1 MKKIS
6 ILGSTG
12 SIGRQA
18 LDIINS
24 DEIDVVAIACG
35 RNIELLSEQ
44 IERFEPNI
52 VSVERE
58 EDAKALSTKYSSLE
72 VLWGKEGLNAVAECD
87 ADLLLNGIMGMVG
100 LEPTYKAI
108 LSGKDIALAN
118 KETLVAGGKII
129 MEAARDKGIEILPVD
144 SEHSAIYQCL
154 NTYRNPNTSENVIRR
169 IILTASGGPFR
180 GYSIEELRNVTL
192 QDALNHPNWSMGK
205 KITVDSATMM
215 NKGLEVIEAKWLFDV
230 DFNKIDVHVHPQSII
245 HSAVEFIDGS
255 IIAQMGMPDMRVP
268 ISYAINYGERKNI
281 ISASSNGSED
291 KLDNNM
297 KFTDLFEIG
306 NLTFEKPDM
315 STFKCLAFAY
325 AVLEEGKSYPAVLN
339 SANEALVDLFLNEK
353 IQFIDIQNNL
363 ESFLEK
369 HQPVELQSIDEIK
382 EMDREVKEKI
392 RRGLW

>member
-24 DEIDVVAIACG
+24 DEIDVVALACG

-44 IERFEPNI
+44 IERFKPNI

-72 VLWGKEGLNAVAECD
+72 VLWGEEGLNAIAECD

-129 MEAARDKGIEILPVD
+129 MEAARNQGVEILPVD

-154 NTYRNPNTSENVIRR
+154 NTYRNSNTSENVIRR

-230 DFNKIDVHVHPQSII
+230 DFNKIDVHVHPQSIV

-268 ISYAINYGERKNI
+268 ISYAINYGERKKI

-325 AVLEEGKSYPAVLN
+325 AALEEGKSYPAVLN

-369 HQPVELQSIDEIK
+369 HQPVDLQSIDEIK

>member
-44 IERFEPNI
+44 IERFKPKL
-52 VSVERE
+52 VSVQRE

-72 VLWGKEGLNAVAECD
+72 VLWGKEGLNAVAEFD

-129 MEAARDKGIEILPVD
+129 MEAARNQGVEILPVD

-180 GYSIEELRNVTL
+180 GYSFEELQNVTL

-325 AVLEEGKSYPAVLN
+325 AALEEGKSYPAVLN

>member
-24 DEIDVVAIACG
+24 DEIDVVALACG

-44 IERFEPNI
+44 IERFKPKL
-52 VSVERE
+52 VSVQRE

-129 MEAARDKGIEILPVD
+129 MEAARNQGVEILPVD

-268 ISYAINYGERKNI
+268 ISYSINYCERKNI

-325 AVLEEGKSYPAVLN
+325 AALEEGKSYPAVLN

>member
-24 DEIDVVAIACG
+24 DEIDVVALACG

-44 IERFEPNI
+44 IERFKPNI

-129 MEAARDKGIEILPVD
+129 MEAARNQGVEILPVD

-268 ISYAINYGERKNI
+268 ISYSINYGERKNI

-325 AVLEEGKSYPAVLN
+325 AALEEGKSYPAVLN

-369 HQPVELQSIDEIK
+369 HQPVELKSIDEIK

-392 RRGLW
+392 RRDLW

>member
-24 DEIDVVAIACG
+24 DEIDVVALACG

-44 IERFEPNI
+44 IERFKPNI

-58 EDAKALSTKYSSLE
+58 EDAKALSTKYSNLE
-72 VLWGKEGLNAVAECD
+72 VLWGKEGLNAVAESD
-87 ADLLLNGIMGMVG
+87 ADILLNGIMGMVG

-268 ISYAINYGERKNI
+268 ISYSINYGERKNI

-325 AVLEEGKSYPAVLN
+325 AALEEGKSYPAVLN

>member
-44 IERFEPNI
+44 IERFKPNI

-180 GYSIEELRNVTL
+180 SYSIEELRNVTL

-325 AVLEEGKSYPAVLN
+325 AALEEGKSYPAVLN

>member
-24 DEIDVVAIACG
+24 DEIDVVALACG

-44 IERFEPNI
+44 IEHFKPKL

-58 EDAKALSTKYSSLE
+58 EDAKALSTKYSNLD
-72 VLWGKEGLNAVAECD
+72 VFWGDEGLNAVAECD

-129 MEAARDKGIEILPVD
+129 MEAARNQGIEILPVD

-180 GYSIEELRNVTL
+180 GYSIEQLQNVTL

-230 DFNKIDVHVHPQSII
+230 DLYKIDVHVHPQSII

-281 ISASSNGSED
+281 ISANDDNSELGT
-291 KLDNNM
+291 KSM

-325 AVLEEGKSYPAVLN
+325 AALEEGKSYPAVLN
-339 SANEALVDLFLNEK
+339 SANEALVDLFLKEK
-353 IQFIDIQNNL
+353 IKFIDIQNNL

-369 HQPVELQSIDEIK
+369 HQPVELKSIDEIK

>member
-1 MKKIS
+1 MKKFS

-12 SIGRQA
+12 SIGRQT
-18 LDIINS
+18 LDIINK
-24 DEIDVVAIACG
+24 DEIEVVALACG
-35 RNIELLSEQ
+35 KNIDLLSKQ
-44 IERFEPNI
+44 IERFAPQI

-58 EDAKALSTKYSSLE
+58 EDAKALETKYPNLE
-72 VLWGKEGLNAVAECD
+72 VFWGEEGLNAVAECD
-87 ADLLLNGIMGMVG
+87 ADLMINAIMGMVG

-108 LSGKDIALAN
+108 ISGKDIALAN
-118 KETLVAGGKII
+118 KETLVAGGEII
-129 MEAARDKGIEILPVD
+129 MKAAQDKGIEILPVD

-154 NTYRNPNTSENVIRR
+154 NTYKNRINAENIVRR

-180 GYSIEELRNVTL
+180 GYSLEELQHVTL
-192 QDALNHPNWSMGK
+192 KDALNHPNWSMGK
-205 KITVDSATMM
+205 KITVDSATIM

-230 DFNKIDVHVHPQSII
+230 DLYKIDVHVHPQSIV

-268 ISYAINYGERKNI
+268 ISYAINYGERKKI
-281 ISASSNGSED
+281 ISASED
-291 KLDNNM
+291 SMELEANKGM

-315 STFKCLAFAY
+315 SVFKCLAFAY
-325 AVLEEGKSYPAVLN
+325 AALEEGKSYPAVLN

-363 ESFLEK
+363 ESFLDK
-369 HQPVELQSIDEIK
+369 HEPVEFKTIDEIK
-382 EMDREVKEKI
+382 EMDREVKERI
-392 RRGLW
+392 RRRLW

>member
-44 IERFEPNI
+44 IERFKPNI

-325 AVLEEGKSYPAVLN
+325 ATLEEGKSYPAVLN

>member
-18 LDIINS
+18 LDIING
-24 DEIDVVAIACG
+24 DEIDVVALACG

-44 IERFEPNI
+44 IEHFKPKLI
-52 VSVERE
+52 SVERE
-58 EDAKALSTKYSSLE
+58 EDAKALSTKYSSID
-72 VLWGKEGLNAVAECD
+72 VLWGEDGLNAVAEFD

-129 MEAARDKGIEILPVD
+129 MEAARNQGIEILPVD

-180 GYSIEELRNVTL
+180 GYSIEQLQNVTL

-230 DFNKIDVHVHPQSII
+230 DLYKIDVHVHPQSIV

-281 ISASSNGSED
+281 ISANDDNSELGT
-291 KLDNNM
+291 KSM

-325 AVLEEGKSYPAVLN
+325 AALEEGKSYPAVLN
-339 SANEALVDLFLNEK
+339 SANEALVDLFLKEK
-353 IQFIDIQNNL
+353 IKFIGIQNNL

>member
-44 IERFEPNI
+44 IERFKPNI

-315 STFKCLAFAY
+315 STFKCLAFVY
-325 AVLEEGKSYPAVLN
+325 AALEEGKSYPAVLN

>member
-6 ILGSTG
+6 IFGSTG

-24 DEIDVVAIACG
+24 DEIDVVALACG

-44 IERFEPNI
+44 IERFKPNI

-58 EDAKALSTKYSSLE
+58 EDAKALSTKYSNLE
-72 VLWGKEGLNAVAECD
+72 VLWGKEGLNAVAESD

-325 AVLEEGKSYPAVLN
+325 AALEEGKSYPAVLN

>member
-24 DEIDVVAIACG
+24 DEIDVVALACG

-44 IERFEPNI
+44 IERFKPNI

-58 EDAKALSTKYSSLE
+58 EDAKVLSTKYSNLE

-129 MEAARDKGIEILPVD
+129 MEAARDKDIEILPVD

-180 GYSIEELRNVTL
+180 GYNIEELQNVTL

-230 DFNKIDVHVHPQSII
+230 DFNKIDVHVHPQSIV

-268 ISYAINYGERKNI
+268 ISYAINYGDRKNI
-281 ISASSNGSED
+281 ISASSNDSED
-291 KLDNNM
+291 KLDNNI

-325 AVLEEGKSYPAVLN
+325 AALEEGKSYPAVLN

>member
-12 SIGRQA
+12 SIGRQT
-18 LDIINS
+18 LDIINK
-24 DEIDVVAIACG
+24 DEIEVVALACG
-35 RNIELLSEQ
+35 KNIDLLSKQ
-44 IERFEPNI
+44 IERFAPQI

-58 EDAKALSTKYSSLE
+58 EDAKALATKHPNLE
-72 VLWGKEGLNAVAECD
+72 VFWGEEGLNAVAECD
-87 ADLLLNGIMGMVG
+87 ADLMINAIMGMVG

-108 LSGKDIALAN
+108 ISGKDIALAN
-118 KETLVAGGKII
+118 KETLVAGGEII
-129 MEAARDKGIEILPVD
+129 MKAAQDKGIEILPVD

-154 NTYRNPNTSENVIRR
+154 NTNKNRINAENIVRR

-180 GYSIEELRNVTL
+180 GYSLEELQNVTL
-192 QDALNHPNWSMGK
+192 KDALNHPNWSMGK

-230 DFNKIDVHVHPQSII
+230 DLYKIDVHVHPQSIV

-268 ISYAINYGERKNI
+268 ISYAINYGERKKI
-281 ISASSNGSED
+281 ISASEASMDLEANKG
-291 KLDNNM
+291 M

-315 STFKCLAFAY
+315 SVFKCLAFAY
-325 AVLEEGKSYPAVLN
+325 AALEEGKSYPAVLN

-363 ESFLEK
+363 ESFLDK
-369 HQPVELQSIDEIK
+369 HEPVELKTIDEIK
-382 EMDREVKEKI
+382 EMDREVKERI
-392 RRGLW
+392 RRRLW

>member
-44 IERFEPNI
+44 IERFKPKL
-52 VSVERE
+52 VSVQRE

-325 AVLEEGKSYPAVLN
+325 AALEEGKSYPAVLN

>member
-18 LDIINS
+18 LDIING
-24 DEIDVVAIACG
+24 DEIEVAALACG

-44 IERFEPNI
+44 IEHFNPKL

-58 EDAKALSTKYSSLE
+58 EDAKALSTKYSSID
-72 VLWGKEGLNAVAECD
+72 VLWGEDGLNAVAECD

-129 MEAARDKGIEILPVD
+129 MEAARNQGIEILPVD

-154 NTYRNPNTSENVIRR
+154 NTYRDPNTSENVIRR

-180 GYSIEELRNVTL
+180 GYSIEQLQNVTL

-230 DFNKIDVHVHPQSII
+230 DLYKIDVHVHPQSII

-281 ISASSNGSED
+281 ISVSDGNSELGA
-291 KLDNNM
+291 KSM

-306 NLTFEKPDM
+306 NLTLEKPDM

-325 AVLEEGKSYPAVLN
+325 AALEEGKSYPAVLN
-339 SANEALVDLFLNEK
+339 SANEALVDLFLKEK
-353 IQFIDIQNNL
+353 IKFIDIQNNL

-369 HQPVELQSIDEIK
+369 HQPVELKSIDEIK

>member
-44 IERFEPNI
+44 IERFKPKL
-52 VSVERE
+52 VSVQRE

-129 MEAARDKGIEILPVD
+129 MEAARNQGVEILPVD

-180 GYSIEELRNVTL
+180 AYSIEELRNVTL

-268 ISYAINYGERKNI
+268 ISYSINYCERKNI

-325 AVLEEGKSYPAVLN
+325 AALEEGKSYPAVLN

>member
-24 DEIDVVAIACG
+24 DEIDVVALACG

-44 IERFEPNI
+44 IERFKPNI

-58 EDAKALSTKYSSLE
+58 EDAKALSTKYSNLE
-72 VLWGKEGLNAVAECD
+72 VLWGKEGLNAVAESD

-108 LSGKDIALAN
+108 LSEKDIALAN

-268 ISYAINYGERKNI
+268 ISYSINYGERKSI

-325 AVLEEGKSYPAVLN
+325 AALEEGKSYPAVLN

>member
-12 SIGRQA
+12 SIGRQV

-24 DEIDVVAIACG
+24 DEIDVVALACG

-44 IERFEPNI
+44 IEHFKPKL

-58 EDAKALSTKYSSLE
+58 EDAKALSTKYSSID
-72 VLWGKEGLNAVAECD
+72 VLWGEDGLNAVAECD

-129 MEAARDKGIEILPVD
+129 MEAARNQGIEILPVD

-180 GYSIEELRNVTL
+180 GYSIEQLQNVTL

-230 DFNKIDVHVHPQSII
+230 DLYKIDVHVHPQSIV

-281 ISASSNGSED
+281 ISANDDNSELGT
-291 KLDNNM
+291 KSM

-325 AVLEEGKSYPAVLN
+325 AALEEGKSYPAVLN

-369 HQPVELQSIDEIK
+369 HQPVELKSIDEIK

>member
-44 IERFEPNI
+44 IERFKPNI

-169 IILTASGGPFR
+169 IVLTASGGPFR
-180 GYSIEELRNVTL
+180 SYSIEELRNVTL

-230 DFNKIDVHVHPQSII
+230 DFNKIDVHVHPQSIV

-268 ISYAINYGERKNI
+268 ISYAINYGDRKNI
-281 ISASSNGSED
+281 ISASSNDSED
-291 KLDNNM
+291 KLDNNI

-325 AVLEEGKSYPAVLN
+325 AALEEGKSYPAVLN

-369 HQPVELQSIDEIK
+369 HQPVELKSIDEIK

-392 RRGLW
+392 RRDLW

>member
-24 DEIDVVAIACG
+24 DEIDVVALACG

-44 IERFEPNI
+44 IERFKPNI

-72 VLWGKEGLNAVAECD
+72 VLWGEEGLNAIAECD

-100 LEPTYKAI
+100 FEPTYKAI

-129 MEAARDKGIEILPVD
+129 MEAARNQGVEILPVD

-154 NTYRNPNTSENVIRR
+154 NTYRNSNTSENVIRR

-230 DFNKIDVHVHPQSII
+230 DFNKIDVHVHPQSIV

-268 ISYAINYGERKNI
+268 ISYAINYGERKKI

-325 AVLEEGKSYPAVLN
+325 AALEEGKSYPAVLN

>member
-24 DEIDVVAIACG
+24 DEIDVVALACG

-44 IERFEPNI
+44 IERFKPNI

-58 EDAKALSTKYSSLE
+58 EDAKALSTKYSNLE
-72 VLWGKEGLNAVAECD
+72 VLWGKEGINAVAESD

-325 AVLEEGKSYPAVLN
+325 AALEEGKSYPAVLN

>member
-24 DEIDVVAIACG
+24 DEIDVVALACG

-44 IERFEPNI
+44 IERFKPNI

-58 EDAKALSTKYSSLE
+58 EDAKVLSTKYSNLE

-129 MEAARDKGIEILPVD
+129 MEAARDKDIEILPVD

-180 GYSIEELRNVTL
+180 GYNIEELQNVTL

-230 DFNKIDVHVHPQSII
+230 DFNKIDVHVHPQSIV

-268 ISYAINYGERKNI
+268 ISYAINYGDRKNI
-281 ISASSNGSED
+281 ISASSNDSED
-291 KLDNNM
+291 KLDNNI
-297 KFTDLFEIG
+297 KFTDLLEIG
-306 NLTFEKPDM
+306 NLSFEKPDM

-325 AVLEEGKSYPAVLN
+325 AALEEGKSYPAVLN

-369 HQPVELQSIDEIK
+369 HQPVELKSIDEIK

-392 RRGLW
+392 RRDLW

>member
-12 SIGRQA
+12 SIGRQT
-18 LDIINS
+18 LDIINK
-24 DEIDVVAIACG
+24 DEIEVVALACG
-35 RNIELLSEQ
+35 KNIDLLSKQ
-44 IERFEPNI
+44 IERFAPQI

-58 EDAKALSTKYSSLE
+58 EDAKALATKHPNLE
-72 VLWGKEGLNAVAECD
+72 VFWGEEGLNAVAECD
-87 ADLLLNGIMGMVG
+87 VDLMINAIMGMVG

-108 LSGKDIALAN
+108 ISGKDIALAN
-118 KETLVAGGKII
+118 KETLVAGGEII
-129 MEAARDKGIEILPVD
+129 MKAAQDKGVEILPVD

-154 NTYRNPNTSENVIRR
+154 NTYKNRINAENIVRR

-180 GYSIEELRNVTL
+180 GYSLEDLQNVTL
-192 QDALNHPNWSMGK
+192 KDALNHPNWSMGK

-230 DFNKIDVHVHPQSII
+230 DLYKIDVHVHPQSIV

-268 ISYAINYGERKNI
+268 ISYAINYGERKKI
-281 ISASSNGSED
+281 ISASED
-291 KLDNNM
+291 SMEFEANKGM

-315 STFKCLAFAY
+315 SVFKCLAFAY
-325 AVLEEGKSYPAVLN
+325 AALEEGKSYPAVLN

-363 ESFLEK
+363 ESFLDK
-369 HQPVELQSIDEIK
+369 HEPVELKTIDEIK
-382 EMDREVKEKI
+382 EMDREVKERI
-392 RRGLW
+392 RRRLW

>member
-18 LDIINS
+18 LDIING
-24 DEIDVVAIACG
+24 DEIEVAALACG

-44 IERFEPNI
+44 IEHFNPKL

-58 EDAKALSTKYSSLE
+58 EDAKALSTKYSSID
-72 VLWGKEGLNAVAECD
+72 VLWGEDGLNAVAEFD

-129 MEAARDKGIEILPVD
+129 MEAARNQGIEILPVD

-154 NTYRNPNTSENVIRR
+154 NTYRDPNTSENVIRR

-180 GYSIEELRNVTL
+180 GYSIEELQNVTL

-230 DFNKIDVHVHPQSII
+230 DLYKIDVHVHPQSIV

-281 ISASSNGSED
+281 ISANDDNSELGT
-291 KLDNNM
+291 KSM

-325 AVLEEGKSYPAVLN
+325 AALEEGKSYPAVLN
-339 SANEALVDLFLNEK
+339 SANEALVDLFLKEK
-353 IQFIDIQNNL
+353 IKFIDIQNNL

-369 HQPVELQSIDEIK
+369 HQPVELKSIDEIK

>member
-44 IERFEPNI
+44 IERFKPNI

-58 EDAKALSTKYSSLE
+58 EDAKVLSTKYSNLE
-72 VLWGKEGLNAVAECD
+72 VLWGKEGLNAVAESD

-129 MEAARDKGIEILPVD
+129 MEAARNQGVEILPVD

-268 ISYAINYGERKNI
+268 ISYSINYGERKSI

-325 AVLEEGKSYPAVLN
+325 AALEEGKSYPAVLN

>member
-24 DEIDVVAIACG
+24 DEIDVVALACG

-44 IERFEPNI
+44 IERFKPNI

-58 EDAKALSTKYSSLE
+58 EDAKVLSTKYSSLE

-129 MEAARDKGIEILPVD
+129 MEAARNQGVEILPVD

-268 ISYAINYGERKNI
+268 ISYSINYGERKNI

-325 AVLEEGKSYPAVLN
+325 AALEEGKSYPAVLN

>member
-24 DEIDVVAIACG
+24 DEIDVVALACG

-44 IERFEPNI
+44 IERFKPNI

-58 EDAKALSTKYSSLE
+58 EDAKALSTKYSNLE
-72 VLWGKEGLNAVAECD
+72 VLWGKEGLNAVAESD

-268 ISYAINYGERKNI
+268 ISYAINYGERKKI
-281 ISASSNGSED
+281 ISASSNGSEE

-325 AVLEEGKSYPAVLN
+325 AALEEGKSYPAVLN
-339 SANEALVDLFLNEK
+339 SANEALVDLFLNKK
-353 IQFIDIQNNL
+353 IQFIDIQNKL

>member
-12 SIGRQA
+12 SIGRQT
-18 LDIINS
+18 LDIINK
-24 DEIDVVAIACG
+24 DEIEVVALACG
-35 RNIELLSEQ
+35 KNIDLLSKQ
-44 IERFEPNI
+44 IERFAPQI

-58 EDAKALSTKYSSLE
+58 EDAKALATKHPNLE
-72 VLWGKEGLNAVAECD
+72 VFWGEEGLNAVAECD
-87 ADLLLNGIMGMVG
+87 ADLMINAIMGMVG

-108 LSGKDIALAN
+108 ISGKDIALAN
-118 KETLVAGGKII
+118 KETLVAGGEII
-129 MEAARDKGIEILPVD
+129 MKAAQDKGIEVLPVD

-154 NTYRNPNTSENVIRR
+154 NTNKNRINAENIVRR

-180 GYSIEELRNVTL
+180 GYSLEELQNVTL
-192 QDALNHPNWSMGK
+192 KDALNHPNWSMGK

-230 DFNKIDVHVHPQSII
+230 DLYKIDVHVHPQSIV

-268 ISYAINYGERKNI
+268 ISYAINYGERKKI
-281 ISASSNGSED
+281 FSASED
-291 KLDNNM
+291 SMELEANKGM

-315 STFKCLAFAY
+315 SVFKCLAFAY
-325 AVLEEGKSYPAVLN
+325 AALEEGKSYPAVLN
-339 SANEALVDLFLNEK
+339 SANEALVDLFINEK

-363 ESFLEK
+363 ESFLDK
-369 HQPVELQSIDEIK
+369 HEPVELKTIDEIK
-382 EMDREVKEKI
+382 EMDREVKERI
-392 RRGLW
+392 RRRLW

>member
-6 ILGSTG
+6 IIGSTG
-12 SIGRQA
+12 SIGRQT
-18 LDIINS
+18 LDIINK
-24 DEIDVVAIACG
+24 DEIEVVALACG
-35 RNIELLSEQ
+35 KNIDLLSKQ
-44 IERFEPNI
+44 IEHFSPKM

-58 EDAKALSTKYSSLE
+58 EDAKVLSTKYPNVE
-72 VLWGKEGLNAVAECD
+72 MFWGEEGLNAVAECD
-87 ADLLLNGIMGMVG
+87 ADLMLNGIMGMVG

-118 KETLVAGGKII
+118 KETLVAGGEII
-129 MEAARDKGIEILPVD
+129 MKAAQDKHIQILPVD

-154 NTYRNPNTSENVIRR
+154 NTYKNRINAGNIVRR

-180 GYSIEELRNVTL
+180 GYSLEELQNVTL

-230 DFNKIDVHVHPQSII
+230 DLNKIDVHVHPQSII

-268 ISYAINYGERKNI
+268 ISYAINYGERKKI
-281 ISASSNGSED
+281 VSASEASMEPES
-291 KLDNNM
+291 NNM

-325 AVLEEGKSYPAVLN
+325 AALEEGKSYPTVLN

-369 HQPVELQSIDEIK
+369 HQPVELHSIDEIK
-382 EMDREVKEKI
+382 EMDKEVKKKI
-392 RRGLW
+392 RRELW

>member
-12 SIGRQA
+12 SIGRQT
-18 LDIINS
+18 LDIINK
-24 DEIDVVAIACG
+24 DEIEVVALACG
-35 RNIELLSEQ
+35 KNIDLLSKQ
-44 IERFEPNI
+44 IERFAPQI

-58 EDAKALSTKYSSLE
+58 EDAKALATKYPNLE
-72 VLWGKEGLNAVAECD
+72 VFWGEEGLNAVAECD
-87 ADLLLNGIMGMVG
+87 ADLMINAIMGMVG

-108 LSGKDIALAN
+108 ISGKDIALAN
-118 KETLVAGGKII
+118 KETLVAGGEII
-129 MEAARDKGIEILPVD
+129 MKAAQDKGIEILPVD

-154 NTYRNPNTSENVIRR
+154 NTYKNRINAENIVRR

-180 GYSIEELRNVTL
+180 GYSLEELQHVTVK
-192 QDALNHPNWSMGK
+192 DALNHPNWSMGK

-230 DFNKIDVHVHPQSII
+230 DLYKIDVHVHPQSIV

-268 ISYAINYGERKNI
+268 ISYAINYGERKKI
-281 ISASSNGSED
+281 ISASED
-291 KLDNNM
+291 SVELEANKGM

-315 STFKCLAFAY
+315 SVFKCLAFAY
-325 AVLEEGKSYPAVLN
+325 AALEEGKSYPAVLN

-363 ESFLEK
+363 ESFLDK
-369 HQPVELQSIDEIK
+369 HEPVELKTIDEIK
-382 EMDREVKEKI
+382 EMDREVKERI
-392 RRGLW
+392 RRRLW

>member
-24 DEIDVVAIACG
+24 DEIDVVALACG

-44 IERFEPNI
+44 IERFKQNI

-58 EDAKALSTKYSSLE
+58 EDAKVLSTKYSNLE

-129 MEAARDKGIEILPVD
+129 MEAARDKDIEILPVD

-180 GYSIEELRNVTL
+180 GYNIEELQNVTL

-230 DFNKIDVHVHPQSII
+230 DFNKIDVHVHPQSIV

-268 ISYAINYGERKNI
+268 ISYAINYGDRKNI
-281 ISASSNGSED
+281 ISASSNDSED
-291 KLDNNM
+291 KLDNNI

-325 AVLEEGKSYPAVLN
+325 AALEEGKSYPAVLN

-369 HQPVELQSIDEIK
+369 HQPVELKSIDEIK

-392 RRGLW
+392 RRDLW

>member
-44 IERFEPNI
+44 IERFKPKL
-52 VSVERE
+52 VSVQRE

-129 MEAARDKGIEILPVD
+129 MEAARNQGVEILPVD

-180 GYSIEELRNVTL
+180 GYNIEELQNVTL

-230 DFNKIDVHVHPQSII
+230 DFNKIDVHVHPQSIV

-268 ISYAINYGERKNI
+268 ISYAINYGDRKNI
-281 ISASSNGSED
+281 ISASSNDSED
-291 KLDNNM
+291 KLDNNI

-325 AVLEEGKSYPAVLN
+325 AALEEGKSYPAVLN

-369 HQPVELQSIDEIK
+369 HQPVELKSIDEIK

-392 RRGLW
+392 RRDLW

>member
-12 SIGRQA
+12 SIGRQT
-18 LDIINS
+18 LDIINT
-24 DEIDVVAIACG
+24 DEIEVVALACG

-44 IERFEPNI
+44 IERFTPKL

-58 EDAKALSTKYSSLE
+58 EDAKILSTKYSSLD
-72 VLWGKEGLNAVAECD
+72 VFWGEEGLNAVAECD

-100 LEPTYKAI
+100 LEPTYRAI
-108 LSGKDIALAN
+108 LAGKDIALAN

-129 MEAARDKGIEILPVD
+129 MQAARDEGVEILPVD

-154 NTYRNPNTSENVIRR
+154 NTYKKQSASEDVIRR

-180 GYSIEELRNVTL
+180 GYDIEELQNVTL

-230 DFNKIDVHVHPQSII
+230 DFYKIDVHVHPQSII

-268 ISYAINYGERKNI
+268 ISYAINYGERKKI
-281 ISASSNGSED
+281 ASSSDDSSEFD
-291 KLDNNM
+291 AKNM

-315 STFKCLAFAY
+315 STFKCLAYAY
-325 AVLEEGKSYPAVLN
+325 AALEEGKSYPAVLN
-339 SANEALVDLFLNEK
+339 SANEALVELFLNEK
-353 IQFIDIQNNL
+353 IQFIDIQNIL
-363 ESFLEK
+363 EIFLEK
-369 HQPVELQSIDEIK
+369 HQPVELKSIYEIK

>member
-24 DEIDVVAIACG
+24 DEIDVVALACG

-44 IERFEPNI
+44 IERFKPNI

-58 EDAKALSTKYSSLE
+58 EDAKVLSTKYSNLE

-129 MEAARDKGIEILPVD
+129 MEAARDKDIEILPVD

-180 GYSIEELRNVTL
+180 SYSIEELRNVTL

-325 AVLEEGKSYPAVLN
+325 AALEEGKSYPAVLN

>member
-24 DEIDVVAIACG
+24 DEIDVVALACG

-44 IERFEPNI
+44 IEHFKPKL

-58 EDAKALSTKYSSLE
+58 EDAKALSTKYSNLD
-72 VLWGKEGLNAVAECD
+72 VFWGDEGLNAVAECD

-129 MEAARDKGIEILPVD
+129 MEAARNQGIEILPVD

-180 GYSIEELRNVTL
+180 GYSIEQLQNVTL

-230 DFNKIDVHVHPQSII
+230 DLYKIDVHVHPQSIV

-281 ISASSNGSED
+281 ISANDDNSELGT
-291 KLDNNM
+291 KSM

-325 AVLEEGKSYPAVLN
+325 AALEEGKSYPAVLN
-339 SANEALVDLFLNEK
+339 SANEALVDLFLKEK
-353 IQFIDIQNNL
+353 IKFIDIQNNL

-369 HQPVELQSIDEIK
+369 HQPVELKSIDEIK

>member
-24 DEIDVVAIACG
+24 DEIDVVALACG

-44 IERFEPNI
+44 IEHFKPKL

-58 EDAKALSTKYSSLE
+58 EDAKALSTKYSSID
-72 VLWGKEGLNAVAECD
+72 VLWGEDGLNAVAECD

-129 MEAARDKGIEILPVD
+129 MEAARNQGIEILPVD

-154 NTYRNPNTSENVIRR
+154 NTYRDPNTSENVIRR

-180 GYSIEELRNVTL
+180 GYSIEELQNVTL

-230 DFNKIDVHVHPQSII
+230 DLYKIDVHVHPQSIV

-281 ISASSNGSED
+281 ISANDDNSELGT
-291 KLDNNM
+291 KSM

-325 AVLEEGKSYPAVLN
+325 AALEEGKSYPAVLN

-369 HQPVELQSIDEIK
+369 HQPVELKSIDEIK

>member
-18 LDIINS
+18 LDIING
-24 DEIDVVAIACG
+24 DEIEVAALACG
-35 RNIELLSEQ
+35 RNIELLYEQ
-44 IERFEPNI
+44 IEHFNPKL

-58 EDAKALSTKYSSLE
+58 EDAKALSTKYSSID
-72 VLWGKEGLNAVAECD
+72 VLWGEDGLNAVAEFD

-129 MEAARDKGIEILPVD
+129 MEAARNQGIEILPVD

-154 NTYRNPNTSENVIRR
+154 NTYRDPNTSENVIRR

-180 GYSIEELRNVTL
+180 GYSIEELQNVTL

-230 DFNKIDVHVHPQSII
+230 DLYKIDVHVHPQSIV

-281 ISASSNGSED
+281 ISANDDNSELGT
-291 KLDNNM
+291 KSM

-325 AVLEEGKSYPAVLN
+325 AALEEGKSYPAVLN
-339 SANEALVDLFLNEK
+339 SANEALVDLFLKEK
-353 IQFIDIQNNL
+353 IKFIDIQNNL

-369 HQPVELQSIDEIK
+369 HQPVELKSIDEIK